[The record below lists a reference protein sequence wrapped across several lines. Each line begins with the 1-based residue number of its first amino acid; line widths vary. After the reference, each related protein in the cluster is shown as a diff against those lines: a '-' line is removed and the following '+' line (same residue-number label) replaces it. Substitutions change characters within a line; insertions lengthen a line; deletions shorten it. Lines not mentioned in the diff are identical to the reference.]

1 MISIYKQ
8 DGDITYGVKEFIV
21 DTPSDLADLPT
32 NKTKARPGSTAF
44 VISTSERY
52 MLNNQEQ
59 WILLR
64 RPGSGGS
71 GDNGGDLGTFK
82 DNAGTLTVF

>member
-8 DGDITYGVKEFIV
+8 DGDITYGVKEFII
-21 DTPSDLADLPT
+21 DTPSDLVDLPT
-32 NKTKARPGSTAF
+32 NKTKVRPGSTAF
-44 VISTSERY
+44 VISTSEKY

-59 WILLR
+59 WILLK
-64 RPGSGGS
+64 GSGGGS
-71 GDNGGDLGTFK
+71 GDNAGNLTPFP